1 MEEARAVIEEFL
13 SGSLSALFQLT
24 WNIPVPGVCT
34 CVFNVDASVHLS
46 PYLRPGY
53 YETFCCEGGLELNL
67 ADGSNHTIRE
77 NEYFF

>member
-34 CVFNVDASVHLS
+34 FVFNEDAPVHLS
-46 PYLRPGY
+46 LYLRPGY
-53 YETFCCEGGLELNL
+53 YETFLL
-67 ADGSNHTIRE
+67 
-77 NEYFF
+77 